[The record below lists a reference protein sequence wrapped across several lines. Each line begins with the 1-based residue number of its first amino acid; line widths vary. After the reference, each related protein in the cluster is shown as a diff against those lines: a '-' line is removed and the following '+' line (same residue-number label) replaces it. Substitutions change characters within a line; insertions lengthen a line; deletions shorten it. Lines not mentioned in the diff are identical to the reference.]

1 MVVPLITGPLGFL
14 MGFGCFDYWLR
25 WAAGMPTIPEDHSQ
39 HGAKS
44 WKDYFHF
51 NTDHKVIGIQ
61 YICTTFFFF
70 FIGGLMAMLIR
81 AELAQPGTQIV
92 DAATYNSLFS
102 THAVLM
108 IFVFVIPVFAGIA
121 NYVLPLM
128 IGAPDMAFPRL
139 NALSFWMLPLAGLL
153 FIGSFL
159 APGGAFD
166 AGWTGY
172 APLST
177 GAPLGQSFF
186 NLGVQFAGASSIA
199 TALNFLVTIITMRA
213 PGMTFWRMP
222 LLVWANLST
231 SLLVVAA
238 TPFIAGVQFMVLF
251 DRAMHTNFFEFAG
264 GGDVVSYQH
273 IFWFY
278 SHPAV
283 YIMMLPGFGIISE
296 VISTH
301 ARKPIFGYR
310 LMALALIGIVVL
322 SYSVWA
328 HHMFVAGMFSWL
340 RVPMMIT
347 TLLIAVPT
355 GIKIFSWLGTLY
367 FGKIHTY
374 STAMLFALAFIVTFT
389 IGGISGVMLGMVP
402 IDIHVSDTYFI
413 VAHIHFVLFGG
424 SVFTIFAGIYHWFP
438 KMTGRMYDEKLGRVH
453 FWGTLFGTWVTF
465 IPMHWVGMD
474 GMPRRVAD
482 YATQFGEWNLLIS
495 CGAFILGA
503 VQLVFLYN
511 MIVSWR
517 FGPRAAANP
526 WRANSIEWQVS
537 SPPPIYNFPEIPRVV
552 GGPYEFGVPGARH
565 AIMPGESVE
574 EKPAPPSRPWW
585 ARHERRRRGKAPARL
600 PQRGGRRAQAACRRC
615 SERADEGPLRRR
627 RRAAEPA
634 GGRPADRLRRAARR
648 GPSPG
653 RGDDVDPL
661 RVRDRIGRR
670 GDGPGARRWR
680 STTPCAP
687 TNRARCCSPAPP
699 EPASDSPARTS
710 SPGPK
715 PASNRRFRSPTSRCG
730 SPTTRS
736 AGRRATRW
744 SWRRQTVAA
753 PDLVGRL
760 KERAAGHPH
769 RYTIICPRTEDVTE
783 PEIVRD
789 LASTLAEL
797 YRADIDATGQP
808 MSPDPFHAVQNAIEH
823 YSVDEVL
830 ISTFAGETSRWLED
844 DLIGRVRE
852 ITDKPVEHLEVGRP
866 AAAVAAAV
874 AEGGEA

>member
-1 MVVPLITGPLGFL
+1 MVATFTRPGWYRAVLCTVLAAAFGVGIVVLLRAISGLPAFQSEQTGYPQVVVPLITAPLGFL
-14 MGFGCFDYWLR
+14 LGIGCFDYWLR
-25 WAAGMPTIPEDHSQ
+25 WGMGLPTIPDDHSS
-39 HGAKS
+39 HGAYS
-44 WKDYFHF
+44 WKDYFKV
-51 NTDHKVIGIQ
+51 NTDHKVIGVQ
-61 YICTTFFFF
+61 YVVTSFIFFL
-70 FIGGLMAMLIR
+70 IGGLMAMLIR

-92 DAATYNSLFS
+92 GAGTFNSLFS

-108 IFVFVIPVFAGIA
+108 IFVFVIPMFAGLA

-139 NALSFWMLPLAGLL
+139 NALSYWMLPLAGIL
-153 FIGSFL
+153 FLASFL

-186 NLGVQFAGASSIA
+186 NIGVQFAGFSSIF

-238 TPFIAGVQFMVLF
+238 TPFISGAQFMVLF
-251 DRAMHTNFFEFAG
+251 DRVMHTNFFQFG
-264 GGDVVSYQH
+264 SGGDVISYQH

-283 YIMMLPGFGIISE
+283 YIMILPGFGIISE
-296 VISTH
+296 VISVH

-340 RVPMMIT
+340 RVPMMLT

-367 FGKIHTY
+367 FGKIHTK

-402 IDIHVSDTYFI
+402 FDIHVSDTYFI

-453 FWGTLFGTWVTF
+453 FWGTLLGTWGTF

-482 YATQFGEWNLLIS
+482 YAAQFGNWNLLIS
-495 CGAFILGA
+495 CFAFLLGA
-503 VQLVFLYN
+503 VQIIFVYN

-517 FGPRAAANP
+517 FGPKAEANP
-526 WRANSIEWQVS
+526 WRGNSIEWLVS
-537 SPPPIYNFPEIPRVV
+537 SPPPVFNFDEIPRVV
-552 GGPYEFGVPGARH
+552 GGPYEYGIPGARH
-565 AIMPGESVE
+565 AIMSGEGAEV
-574 EKPAPPSRPWW
+574 PAP
-585 ARHERRRRGKAPARL
+585 
-600 PQRGGRRAQAACRRC
+600 AQ
-615 SERADEGPLRRR
+615 
-627 RRAAEPA
+627 
-634 GGRPADRLRRAARR
+634 
-648 GPSPG
+648 
-653 RGDDVDPL
+653 
-661 RVRDRIGRR
+661 
-670 GDGPGARRWR
+670 
-680 STTPCAP
+680 TT
-687 TNRARCCSPAPP
+687 
-699 EPASDSPARTS
+699 
-710 SPGPK
+710 
-715 PASNRRFRSPTSRCG
+715 
-730 SPTTRS
+730 
-736 AGRRATRW
+736 
-744 SWRRQTVAA
+744 
-753 PDLVGRL
+753 VG
-760 KERAAGHPH
+760 
-769 RYTIICPRTEDVTE
+769 T
-783 PEIVRD
+783 
-789 LASTLAEL
+789 
-797 YRADIDATGQP
+797 
-808 MSPDPFHAVQNAIEH
+808 
-823 YSVDEVL
+823 
-830 ISTFAGETSRWLED
+830 
-844 DLIGRVRE
+844 
-852 ITDKPVEHLEVGRP
+852 
-866 AAAVAAAV
+866 
-874 AEGGEA
+874 

>member
-1 MVVPLITGPLGFL
+1 MVAAIKQPGWIRGALGALLGAAFGFGLVIVLREISGLPIYQTEQTGYPHVVVPLITGPLGFL
-14 MGFGCFDYWLR
+14 LGFGCFDYWLR
-25 WAAGMPTIPEDHSQ
+25 WAVGMPTIPEDHSQ

-44 WKDYFHF
+44 WKDYFRF

-61 YICTTFFFF
+61 YVVTTFFFF

-108 IFVFVIPVFAGIA
+108 IFVFVIPVFAGLA

-251 DRAMHTNFFEFAG
+251 DRALDTQFFEFAG

-424 SVFTIFAGIYHWFP
+424 SVFTIFAGVYHWFP

-453 FWGTLFGTWVTF
+453 FWGTLIGTWVTF

-495 CGAFILGA
+495 CLRLHPRRRASSSSSTTWSSAGASA
-503 VQLVFLYN
+503 
-511 MIVSWR
+511 R
-517 FGPRAAANP
+517 APRP
-526 WRANSIEWQVS
+526 T
-537 SPPPIYNFPEIPRVV
+537 
-552 GGPYEFGVPGARH
+552 PGAPRRSSGRS
-565 AIMPGESVE
+565 P
-574 EKPAPPSRPWW
+574 
-585 ARHERRRRGKAPARL
+585 RRRRSSTSTRSRGWSAGPTSSACPAPATRSWPARAPRLPRKPEPTRGGLDMSEAAEAQAPARL
-600 PQRGGRRAQAACRRC
+600 PQRGGGRAQAAAGRRT
-615 SERADEGPLRRR
+615 SGPERCPSSPSRRR
-627 RRAAEPA
+627 RT
-634 GGRPADRLRRAARR
+634 
-648 GPSPG
+648 SP
-653 RGDDVDPL
+653 
-661 RVRDRIGRR
+661 
-670 GDGPGARRWR
+670 
-680 STTPCAP
+680 
-687 TNRARCCSPAPP
+687 
-699 EPASDSPARTS
+699 
-710 SPGPK
+710 
-715 PASNRRFRSPTSRCG
+715 
-730 SPTTRS
+730 RS
-736 AGRRATRW
+736 A
-744 SWRRQTVAA
+744 S
-753 PDLVGRL
+753 
-760 KERAAGHPH
+760 
-769 RYTIICPRTEDVTE
+769 
-783 PEIVRD
+783 
-789 LASTLAEL
+789 
-797 YRADIDATGQP
+797 
-808 MSPDPFHAVQNAIEH
+808 
-823 YSVDEVL
+823 
-830 ISTFAGETSRWLED
+830 
-844 DLIGRVRE
+844 
-852 ITDKPVEHLEVGRP
+852 
-866 AAAVAAAV
+866 
-874 AEGGEA
+874 